1 MIREEMRA
9 MTRLV
14 GDVMEPEAIS
24 IGPDVAFK
32 DVARLMFE
40 RRLSALPVV
49 DDAERV
55 LGVVS
60 EADLIVRDET
70 FGRPYLLEGRQA
82 RASRRKAHAAVVRD
96 LMTAPAVVIGPEAN
110 LAEAAG
116 LMRRHRAK
124 ILPVCDPNGRLLGV
138 VSRLDLVREFLRDD
152 AEIVEEVIDVLQ
164 QEMSIPPSAIR
175 ATVDDGIVTLE
186 GQVERRSQVPSIIDR
201 VRRIAGTVEVVTR
214 LNWIE
219 DDTLLEFG
227 PLPRVGW

>member
-1 MIREEMRA
+1 

-14 GDVMEPEAIS
+14 RDVMKPEAIS
-24 IGPDVAFK
+24 IGRGAAFK
-32 DVARLMFE
+32 DVARLMSHH
-40 RRLSALPVV
+40 RLSALPVV
-49 DDAERV
+49 DDDERV
-55 LGVVS
+55 VGVVS

-70 FGRPYLLEGRQA
+70 FGRPYVVEGR
-82 RASRRKAHAAVVRD
+82 RVRSLRRKAQAVAVHD
-96 LMTAPAVVIGPEAN
+96 LMTAPAITIGPEAC

-124 ILPVCDPNGRLLGV
+124 ILPVCDPSGRLLGV

-152 AEIVEEVIDVLQ
+152 AEIAEEVTHVLQ
-164 QEMSIPPSAIR
+164 REMSIPASAVH
-175 ATVDDGIVTLE
+175 ATVNEGIVTLE
-186 GQVERRSQVPSIIDR
+186 GQVERRSQVPSIVDR